1 MRKELKRLIELDR
14 EVALLGHIDAL
25 LGWDQETYMPPKA
38 VDERSEQIALVE
50 GIAHERAV
58 SNEIGDLLAALG
70 STSASPLG
78 EPSLDQPERAYLRV
92 LRIAYD
98 RETKLP
104 ADLVSELAREMSL
117 SQAAWVEA
125 RAGNDFPAFAPHLE
139 RMVELKR
146 RQAACLAG
154 GASAPPYDALLDLF
168 EPGATSASVAGVFAL
183 LRKDLVALLDK
194 IRSRPQVDDSFLRR
208 PCSKDRQAAISE
220 WLMGLM
226 AYDRSRGRLDTVA
239 HPFTST
245 LGGDDVR
252 ITTRYIEDFF
262 ASSVFSTMHE
272 AGHALYELGIAP
284 GKEFERTRLHEAA
297 SMAVHESQSR
307 MWENMVGRSRAF
319 WKGNYARLA
328 EYAGPSLEGINLDAF
343 MKAINKVEPS
353 LIRTEADEVTYGLHI
368 ILRFELEADLISGRL
383 PVKDLSAAWNAKMK
397 ELLGAEPPDD
407 RSGCLQDVHWSAGL
421 FGYFPSY
428 ALGNLYAAQLWSS
441 VKKGMPDLERRIE
454 SGDLASL
461 LGWLRMNI
469 HEPGAIY
476 RPDEL
481 IRRVT
486 GSSLDPK
493 HFVAYLSEKYSQVY
507 GF

>member
-1 MRKELKRLIELDR
+1 
-14 EVALLGHIDAL
+14 
-25 LGWDQETYMPPKA
+25 
-38 VDERSEQIALVE
+38 
-50 GIAHERAV
+50 
-58 SNEIGDLLAALG
+58 
-70 STSASPLG
+70 
-78 EPSLDQPERAYLRV
+78 
-92 LRIAYD
+92 
-98 RETKLP
+98 
-104 ADLVSELAREMSL
+104 
-117 SQAAWVEA
+117 
-125 RAGNDFPAFAPHLE
+125 
-139 RMVELKR
+139 
-146 RQAACLAG
+146 
-154 GASAPPYDALLDLF
+154 
-168 EPGATSASVAGVFAL
+168 
-183 LRKDLVALLDK
+183 
-194 IRSRPQVDDSFLRR
+194 
-208 PCSKDRQAAISE
+208 
-220 WLMGLM
+220 MGLM